1 MGFEFEREFSNV
13 EITYN
18 GPGLA
23 LFVTVNVLGLAQTP
37 EPQKQAPLENQ
48 CGMGL
53 EFQIWPNYKLHL
65 LSLVKV
71 QFSSLSFLLSLI

>member
-37 EPQKQAPLENQ
+37 EPQKQAPLENEWVLNFKF
-48 CGMGL
+48 GP
-53 EFQIWPNYKLHL
+53 IINYI
-65 LSLVKV
+65 
-71 QFSSLSFLLSLI
+71 F